1 VHILFLI
8 DELRTKGGGELALL
22 NTLRWLPAE
31 RFRRSV
37 ITFRMDPE
45 LPMLAEFPCPLQLF
59 PLRRTYD
66 LNAFR
71 MGMRLARYIHRE
83 KVDIVHSFFASSDL
97 WGGAIAKMS
106 GRAALVSSR
115 RDMGFQRTKMHRLA
129 YRALHGMFDRVV
141 TVSEQVR
148 KFSIEQDALDPA
160 KVVTIYNA
168 VELSKPQRL
177 ETTRREARERLG
189 IDASAQVIVS
199 VGNLRHVKG
208 FDVLLQAA
216 ARVCREHPK
225 AVFLIA
231 GGAVA
236 AEPGCLAELQALSTS
251 LGVANNIKFLG
262 AVEDVTPILQA
273 SDVFCLLS
281 RSEGFSNALLE
292 AMAHGI
298 ACVATRVGGNGE
310 ALEDRHNGFLVGCGD
325 GEAAADRMLELL
337 HDPVLAKQLGACA
350 RESVER
356 SFTPKTVTSQLVQV
370 YESLV
375 SQFRRHG

>member
-8 DELRTKGGGELALL
+8 DELRRKGGGEFALL
-22 NTLRWLPAE
+22 NTVRWLPAE
-31 RFRRSV
+31 RFRCSV
-37 ITFRMDPE
+37 ITFRLDPE
-45 LPMLAEFPCPLQLF
+45 LPMLAEFPCPLQLL

-66 LNAFR
+66 LNALK

-97 WGGAIAKMS
+97 WGGAIAKLS
-106 GRAALVSSR
+106 GRPALVSSR
-115 RDMGFQRTKMHRLA
+115 RDMGFQRTTKHRLA
-129 YRALHGMFDRVV
+129 YRALHGMFDRVI

-168 VELSKPQRL
+168 VELPKQRS
-177 ETTRREARERLG
+177 ETARRETRELLG

-208 FDVLLQAA
+208 FDMLLRAA

-236 AEPGCLAELQALSTS
+236 AEPGYPAQLQALSTS
-251 LGVANNIKFLG
+251 LGIAHKIKFLG
-262 AVEDVTPILQA
+262 AVEDVTPVLQA

-292 AMAHGI
+292 AMACGL
-298 ACVATRVGGNGE
+298 ACIATRVGGNCE
-310 ALEDRHNGFLVGCGD
+310 ALQDRHNGFLVEWDDC
-325 GEAAADRMLELL
+325 EAAADRMLELL
-337 HDPVLAKQLGACA
+337 RDPALAERLGACA

-356 SFTPKTVTSQLVQV
+356 SFSPKAVMSQLVQV
-370 YESLV
+370 YESLLN
-375 SQFRRHG
+375 QFRRQG